1 MKLTY
6 STYGIMFELEENKVN
21 VFIIEDP
28 TVLVE
33 VVYSLS
39 EQCEGQEGEFV
50 LSEENKV
57 LNISKNVSFV
67 KEPFSIDC
75 NNRKILTKLY
85 QELEREGITGVE
97 EMQGDFYKSYISYI
111 TNLCQKS
118 DFLLTF
124 VDKPE
129 LQDILKLAEVKIDV
143 QTQSILEKVIEYIKI
158 SSNLLKQNI
167 FVFLNL
173 KLFLTEQEIEE
184 LYKECFYRKVHLI
197 LIEATYQMKRAEE
210 KICVIDK
217 DKCVIYS

>member
-6 STYGIMFELEENKVN
+6 STYGIIFELEENKVN
-21 VFIIEDP
+21 VCVIEDP

-33 VVYSLS
+33 VVCSLS
-39 EQCEGQEGEFV
+39 EQCEGQEGVFV

-57 LNISKNVSFV
+57 LNIPKNVSFV

-85 QELEREGITGVE
+85 QELERESITGVE

-124 VDKPE
+124 VEKLE

-158 SSNLLKQNI
+158 SSNLLNQHI

-173 KLFLTEQEIEE
+173 KLFLSEQEIEE
-184 LYKECFYRKVHLI
+184 LYKECFYRKIHLI

>member
-85 QELEREGITGVE
+85 QELERESITGVE

-158 SSNLLKQNI
+158 SSNLFNQHI

-173 KLFLTEQEIEE
+173 KLFLSEQEIEE

>member
-6 STYGIMFELEENKVN
+6 SIYGIIFELEENKVN
-21 VFIIEDP
+21 IFIIEDP

-85 QELEREGITGVE
+85 QELERESITGVE
-97 EMQGDFYKSYISYI
+97 EIQGDFYKSYITYI

-158 SSNLLKQNI
+158 SSNLLNQHI

-173 KLFLTEQEIEE
+173 KLFLSEQEIEE

-197 LIEATYQMKRAEE
+197 LIEATYQMKRVEE